1 MIRCQVLITI
11 LASVLFGSLTAVP
24 GVIAG
29 EDYIRGETPASGVSD
44 GDPIDLLSFKTH
56 SRLRI
61 RIDEGVGTSWKEV
74 PGGFELLLKGLL
86 LSDLGAPLG
95 GETDWSARFSKLA
108 DTRLSGLALSETSAG
123 VLIKGRWKFPKG
135 EQAPAKPTM
144 EHFDYRENSP
154 ARLVL
159 DFWTKDGP
167 SVAQQKK
174 LDLERT
180 REEERKQAEANAKAR
195 DARREQREAARREEE
210 NLVRFCQAPLNEKS
224 DVFLEFLPVQDSFEL
239 SKHIIQNRPE
249 DDYDWVRPEEGEK
262 DGAHL
267 KLALRLHRE
276 KKHALALR
284 TIDFFEKDFPSS
296 RYRREMQFLKS
307 SAQLALGMVQ
317 DAQQGFEEIR
327 RNSPDSRAALRSA
340 LYSALETQKSGAPL
354 IALEHWIWLIRY
366 HPEHP
371 KAWVFHLMAARNLD
385 ELRQTERAAK
395 EYQWVAQNAPDRKER
410 VEGAV
415 RVGDLFYR
423 RRQYERSLASYF
435 QAMNLFPEET
445 KVFPAIHLNR
455 AESFYWLGQ
464 VDRAAEAYTEFLARF
479 PAHSAGWR
487 ATYRLG
493 EALARKEDAESQ
505 SRARDRFMETINRY
519 PTSPG
524 AQLARL
530 RLLPCGDH
538 AGFDTATAREFFSRE
553 IATFDGAGEVQME
566 RWKDHLALSQVRSL
580 ISLGDHGTAID
591 VAIKS
596 VEGGVPTEPRRLI
609 LGMLR
614 SLFRRTVLD
623 HLAAGRKYEALKFHQ
638 DKIRDFPM
646 IRGYR
651 EDAVNPDYL
660 LRLSEAAT
668 ELGMGKLAST
678 LVDQYHRMDAQSQSG
693 ARAIASASEE
703 GKTGVSL
710 GLDEVLEKAEKA
722 WLEARALWMTEQGR
736 ERGTLD
742 AFLAMIPEQSPRSY
756 GAHIMKAILREKS
769 GTTQEALAELIQ
781 ARLLLPPS
789 EGVIPGEALR
799 LEAWIARLQEKGG
812 DQLAAIATWRNIT
825 LQLEEPEVRRL
836 PAVAPQGAGVAAS
849 LGAGPIPALEDALR
863 SEALILTRLEKWAEA
878 DEAWRKLI
886 SVVEK
891 PAAESGES
899 AVAGPY
905 RYERARVLARIG
917 GRDKLDLARTELQE
931 IVKRSKDETWK
942 KLAQES
948 LSLGMETAFLNRN
961 PEGSRKLP
969 GRAE

>member
-1 MIRCQVLITI
+1 MIRWRILCSI

-24 GVIAG
+24 CIIAG
-29 EDYIRGETPASGVSD
+29 EDYLRGETPESGVSD

-56 SRLRI
+56 SRLRV
-61 RIDEGVGTSWKEV
+61 RIDEGVGTSWKDV

-95 GETDWSARFSKLA
+95 GEKDWGARFSKLS
-108 DTRLSGLALSETSAG
+108 DPRLSGISLSETSAG
-123 VLIKGRWKFPKG
+123 VVIKGRWKFPKG
-135 EQAPAKPTM
+135 DQAPAKPVM
-144 EHFDYRENSP
+144 EHFDYRENAP

-159 DFWTKDGP
+159 DFWTKDSP
-167 SVAQQKK
+167 TVAQQKK
-174 LDLERT
+174 IDLERA
-180 REEERKQAEANAKAR
+180 RSEERKQAEANARAR
-195 DARREQREAARREEE
+195 DERREQREAARREEE
-210 NLVRFCQAPLNEKS
+210 NLVKFCQAPLDEKS
-224 DVFLEFLPVQDSFEL
+224 DVFLEFMPVQDSFEL
-239 SKHIIQNRPE
+239 AKHIIQNRPE
-249 DDYDWVRPEEGEK
+249 DDYDWVRPDDGEK

-267 KLALRLHRE
+267 RLALRLHRE
-276 KKHALALR
+276 KKHGLALR
-284 TIDFFEKDFPSS
+284 TIEFFEKDFPTS

-307 SAQLALGMVQ
+307 SAQLALGMNQ
-317 DAQQGFEEIR
+317 EAQQGFDEIR
-327 RNSPDSRAALRSA
+327 RNSPDSQAALRSA
-340 LYSALETQKSGAPL
+340 LYTALETQKAGAPL
-354 IALEHWIWLIRY
+354 IALENWMWLIRY

-395 EYQWVAQNAPDRKER
+395 EYQWVAQNAPERKER

-423 RRQYERSLASYF
+423 RRQYERSLASYY

-445 KVFPAIHLNR
+445 RVFPAIHLNR

-464 VDRAAEAYTEFLARF
+464 VDRAAEAYSEFLALF

-493 EALARKEDAESQ
+493 EALARKADADSQ

-538 AGFDTATAREFFSRE
+538 AGFDSATGREFFVRE
-553 IATFDGAGEVQME
+553 LATFDGGGELQME
-566 RWKDHLALSQVRSL
+566 RWKDHLALAQVRSL

-638 DKIRDFPM
+638 DKIRDFPL

-651 EDAVNPDYL
+651 EDTVNPDYL

-668 ELGMGKLAST
+668 ELGMGRLAST
-678 LVDQYHRMDAQSQSG
+678 LVDQYHRLDAQTQVAG
-693 ARAIASASEE
+693 REIASAGGA
-703 GKTGVSL
+703 GKSAQGL
-710 GLDEVLEKAEKA
+710 GLDEILEKADKA

-736 ERGTLD
+736 EKGTLD
-742 AFLAMIPEQSPRSY
+742 AFLAMIPEQSPRAY
-756 GAHIMKAILREKS
+756 GAHIMRAILREKS

-789 EGVIPGEALR
+789 EGALPGESLR
-799 LEAWIARLQEKGG
+799 IEAWIARLQEKSG
-812 DQLAAIATWRNIT
+812 DHLAAVATWRNIA
-825 LQLEEPEVRRL
+825 LQLEEGAPARL
-836 PAVAPQGAGVAAS
+836 PAVAPAGTGVASS
-849 LGAGPIPALEDALR
+849 LGAGPVPAHEDALR
-863 SEALILTRLEKWAEA
+863 NEALILTRLEKWAEA

-886 SVVEK
+886 SIVEK
-891 PAAESGES
+891 PAAENGE
-899 AVAGPY
+899 AALAGPY
-905 RYERARVLARIG
+905 RYERARVLARMG
-917 GRDKLDLARTELQE
+917 GREKLDLARTELQE